1 MPFAEYIKNV
11 ASSEIFPTWPESAIR
26 ANVYAQISFALNRIY
41 TEWYTSRG
49 YNFDI
54 TNSTAYDQSFVKGR
68 NIFENINQ
76 IVDEIFNDYIRRRGF
91 VEPLFATYCDGVR
104 VQCAGLSQ
112 WGSVDLAENGYIPFD
127 ILIYY
132 YGENIELVFDAPVA
146 YSASSYPGE
155 PLRLGSSGDDV
166 RSIQLRLN
174 RISINYPLIPKIANP
189 NGVFGVETENA
200 VIRFQQTFN
209 LATDG
214 VVGKSTWYEILRS
227 FVAVKR
233 LASVDSEG
241 QTIQDVQKQYKG
253 RLRAGDRGDGV
264 TAIQYYLSLI
274 AVFNDAV
281 LNPQID
287 GIFGEATENAVEA
300 FQRYYDLPITGE
312 VDEETW
318 NLISNVYLGMV
329 ADIRVE
335 QSGYVPL
342 PYPGEPILRGDSGD
356 NVRLLQEYL
365 GKIAQYYSEVPSV
378 SVTGY
383 FGEQTQNAVT
393 AFQNLFGFEPNGFVG
408 PATWNAI
415 GEVYNDLIKGEMK
428 NEGQS
433 PGEELFEG
441 GEN

>member
-91 VEPLFATYCDGVR
+91 VEPLFATYCDGIQ

-146 YSASSYPGE
+146 SSASSYPGA
-155 PLRLGSSGDDV
+155 PLRLGNSGDDV
-166 RSIQLRLN
+166 RGIQLRLN

-209 LATDG
+209 LVADG

-281 LNPQID
+281 LTPQID

-300 FQRYYDLPITGE
+300 FQRYYALPITGE

-329 ADIRVE
+329 EDISVE

-342 PYPGEPILRGDSGD
+342 PYPGEPILRGGSGD